1 MGICESCM
9 HSEDAIIESNL
20 KSSVILNTTDLD
32 SDGEQQTT
40 EVIEIKKFEEKKEVS
55 LSGKDIYEKFELSLP
70 FARSAAFD
78 TFTAIRNDHV
88 KLGKENFVT
97 IESL

>member
-1 MGICESCM
+1 MIELTVVWIFVLLTDSF
-9 HSEDAIIESNL
+9 HSSL
-20 KSSVILNTTDLD
+20 ILILMTWK
-32 SDGEQQTT
+32 
-40 EVIEIKKFEEKKEVS
+40 VIEIKKFEEKKEVS

-78 TFTAIRNDHV
+78 TFTAIRNAHV

>member
-1 MGICESCM
+1 MIVDLRSDTVTKPSIEMKISMMDAELGDDVF
-9 HSEDAIIESNL
+9 EDDPT
-20 KSSVILNTTDLD
+20 V
-32 SDGEQQTT
+32 
-40 EVIEIKKFEEKKEVS
+40 KKFEEKKEVS

-78 TFTAIRNDHV
+78 TFTAIRNAHV